1 MNLTDLISKLRK
13 EAKKTEETASCL
25 RIAADMIEHLQEERN
40 GLVEANADMQKSLF
54 KLGDKLCACQSQIP
68 ISNEEG
74 QCKSCVFLI
83 ACPPDKKALYK
94 FDFKK
99 CPEYKGAEKK
109 C

>member
-1 MNLTDLISKLRK
+1 MNLTDLICKLRE
-13 EAKKTEETASCL
+13 EAKKTESAASYL

-40 GLVEANADMQKSLF
+40 GLVEANANLQKSLF
-54 KLGDKLCACQSQIP
+54 KLGDKLCAYQSQIP
-68 ISNEEG
+68 TSTEEG

-83 ACPPDKKALYK
+83 ACPFDKKALYK